1 MFNEFEHVKH
11 EQSLRKVGL
20 VGLKKKTSGDL
31 LSGGSKKM
39 ETDSS
44 C

>member
-11 EQSLRKVGL
+11 EKSLREVGV
-20 VGLKKKTSGDL
+20 VGLKKKTPGDL

-44 C
+44 W